1 MIPTPGNCSSFVTVS
16 HCLNSAPLDVEMLID
31 NYRHTTVKMTMKTIS
46 VHLICQS
53 KVAKNLFIRLHPTFF
68 CRVTVC
74 VPERFRISGNAWV
87 SPTRPS
93 STLGNVY
100 CKLAG
105 RGWGRKSLQIPCCCR
120 WMLIHNRGVWVCV
133 RGVRSQTDGYGNLE
147 TGRPGQT
154 GRVAKGKS
162 GMERVRPFGGWAW
175 KSQCWLSLYSPPPPS
190 ALSSSSPLPIHISCP
205 FLRWRGWMGA
215 PSHP

>member
-53 KVAKNLFIRLHPTFF
+53 KVAENLFIRLHPTFF
-68 CRVTVC
+68 CRVMVC
-74 VPERFRISGNAWV
+74 APERFRISGNAWV

-105 RGWGRKSLQIPCCCR
+105 PVVGDVK
-120 WMLIHNRGVWVCV
+120 VCKFLV
-133 RGVRSQTDGYGNLE
+133 VAVGCSFIIEGCGCVCGGF
-147 TGRPGQT
+147 
-154 GRVAKGKS
+154 VAKP
-162 GMERVRPFGGWAW
+162 MVMATWRPAARARQAAW
-175 KSQCWLSLYSPPPPS
+175 QRGSLG
-190 ALSSSSPLPIHISCP
+190 
-205 FLRWRGWMGA
+205 WRG
-215 PSHP
+215 

>member
-1 MIPTPGNCSSFVTVS
+1 M
-16 HCLNSAPLDVEMLID
+16 
-31 NYRHTTVKMTMKTIS
+31 
-46 VHLICQS
+46 
-53 KVAKNLFIRLHPTFF
+53 
-68 CRVTVC
+68 C

-175 KSQCWLSLYSPPPPS
+175 KSQCWLSLYSPPPS

-215 PSHP
+215 PLFPVSPTQGLATPPTLPIDLPASPTCAPAAAEEETKDWLLPNWNSKLRSCAKLAFAQLH